1 MGRLGAGD
9 EGEFCRA
16 SGAALS
22 GERAA
27 VFVHHAGDDAF
38 GFFQLKRFVGQC
50 FHDVHPDAHR
60 AGAAGE
66 FGDFVLVVA
75 DPDDGEEVAGKSGEP
90 AVAVAVC
97 RAGFACDVEAGADFF
112 FECGG
117 GAPARDF
124 LHGGDDE
131 VVRPRLDGFYCL
143 EVKAAD
149 DGTVLGGDFAD
160 GAQGDEVA
168 AAGEGFVHLRDF
180 KGVHAD
186 GAERDG
192 GVVRQVGAR
201 AKALHG
207 AGDVFDADVEGD
219 ARGGDVVGADEGF
232 LQGDFAAAA
241 FVVVFR

>member
-1 MGRLGAGD
+1 MYGQLPWAPTGDGLAALPPLLPRVPVGCSHCRPPLLSKTPGAAAFVVVLRGGCGCGAALVVGRLGAGD

-38 GFFQLKRFVGQC
+38 GFFSSSGSLGSAFMMSIQTR
-50 FHDVHPDAHR
+50 DR

-112 FECGG
+112 
-117 GAPARDF
+117 
-124 LHGGDDE
+124 L
-131 VVRPRLDGFYCL
+131 
-143 EVKAAD
+143 
-149 DGTVLGGDFAD
+149 
-160 GAQGDEVA
+160 
-168 AAGEGFVHLRDF
+168 
-180 KGVHAD
+180 
-186 GAERDG
+186 
-192 GVVRQVGAR
+192 
-201 AKALHG
+201 
-207 AGDVFDADVEGD
+207 
-219 ARGGDVVGADEGF
+219 
-232 LQGDFAAAA
+232 
-241 FVVVFR
+241 